1 MNDELGWIS
10 AASFKRPVSTPR
22 SAWTTH
28 GAFAFWLVENLK
40 PDCIVELGAL
50 AGYSYLC
57 FCQQVLSSKL
67 PARCYAVDT
76 WEGDEHNGF
85 YGDAVLAKL
94 RAAHDPK
101 YGAFSKLIRS
111 TFDEAVLGF
120 EDKSID
126 LLHVDGRH
134 FYDDVKHDF
143 EKWKPKLSDRAVV
156 LFHDTQVRTRDF
168 GVWRFWEELSR
179 ESPSFEFYHG
189 HGLGVLCFG
198 TDPVTRNLPIFSPAL
213 YEGER
218 SRIRAAYE
226 TLGNVL
232 AGGVK
237 LLPKSPCPCGSGV
250 RLSECHGMPKD
261 SEQSLVS
268 RLLRRVLG
276 GRATRRV
283 ERLMGFRL

>member
-1 MNDELGWIS
+1 MRDGLGWIS
-10 AASFKRPVSTPR
+10 SASFQTPASTPR
-22 SAWTTH
+22 SAWTAH
-28 GAFAFWLVENLK
+28 GAFAFWLVENLR

-57 FCQQVLSSKL
+57 FCQQVLSDRL
-67 PARCYAVDT
+67 PTRCYAVDT
-76 WEGDEHNGF
+76 WEGDVHNGF

-101 YGAFSKLIRS
+101 YGTFSTLIRS

-120 EDKSID
+120 DDQSID

-168 GVWRFWEELSR
+168 GVWRFWEELSK
-179 ESPSFEFYHG
+179 EFPSFEFYHG

-198 TDPVTRNLPIFSPAL
+198 RDPSSRNLPIFSPDL

-232 AGGVK
+232 EGGVK
-237 LLPKSPCPCGSGV
+237 LRPRSPCPCGSGV
-250 RLSECHGMPKD
+250 QLRECHGMPKG
-261 SEQSLVS
+261 SARNPLSSLLN
-268 RLLRRVLG
+268 RFAR
-276 GRATRRV
+276 GRAPAPQPPGVRP
-283 ERLMGFRL
+283 